1 MRRHQLKVIYVILLV
16 TLFVVSFNDISY
28 CQETVSADQ
37 LLLEEAE
44 VIRVAFQNYLNKHI
58 KKMPLILFPESKI
71 KYLENL
77 RDLMAEE
84 YFIVPE
90 VRNVTF
96 KKKEKKYRI
105 DRDVY
110 KNMEFVFSNF
120 LVKGMPIDRVS
131 INFTGV
137 VLDQERL
144 NKKEFRIMT
153 ANSAIFTM
161 EVTADELGKFIH
173 DEAGKQGT
181 IIPPLSVDG
190 KDIVLNGMMKFM
202 DYEGEVFVNGTT
214 YVDKKN
220 MMRFKIKKCK
230 TGKNSV
236 PGFIIDTI
244 SNMVNP
250 MLFFEKFMFGL
261 TTTEIIIKGK
271 KIFLIAE
278 AMKFKRKKYEVKY
291 KSKSLLKY
299 LNK

>member
-1 MRRHQLKVIYVILLV
+1 MKVIYVILLV